1 MTNGWV
7 ALDKATKTVK
17 KQVASVE
24 DEVQTMLKKISAL
37 DLADVQEKSI
47 QDLKKRKLI
56 TEQTVNSFNVKK
68 GPNFSTKLEK
78 LEVELTPEMLQK

>member
-7 ALDKATKTVK
+7 VLDKATKTIK
-17 KQVASVE
+17 KQVASVQ
-24 DEVQTMLKKISAL
+24 DEVQSLLKKISEL

-56 TEQTVNSFNVKK
+56 SEQNVNSFQVSKGKK
-68 GPNFSTKLEK
+68 FSTKLEK